1 MEFVFLGL
9 LVLAFPI
16 IALVALVKTVS
27 TNDRLRGL
35 DARLAALELR
45 GVEAPVAAPIPTAEP
60 PPPHAPP
67 EPTSVAPEPPPRSSL
82 RRHLRLRV
90 PPARP
95 PGTAVPEHVESFEE
109 KFGTRWTVWIG
120 GVALALGG
128 IFLVKYSIEAGLI
141 GPRLR
146 LFLGALLAA
155 ALVGGGEWT
164 RRQEKL
170 SGFVVPTAHI
180 PSILTAAGTTVAY
193 ATVYAAYALYGF
205 LDPAFAFVLLGVV
218 ALATLGAALLHGPA
232 LAALGLVGAYVT
244 PLLVASDTPNY
255 WALYI
260 YLAVVTGASFALAR
274 IRLWRW
280 LAVTAV
286 AFGLVWVLPGVLDN
300 RVDALAAHLFHV
312 IAGLAL
318 VAALIVSGLLYG
330 PEPAP
335 GEIDKM
341 SSGTLAAWLLG
352 ALLLTLASHHDP
364 AALTVFTLLT
374 AATLAIAW
382 RTEAA
387 AGAVAAAAAL
397 VAVVVLRWSLDP
409 DVALLI
415 LPAGPAGVASPQPLH
430 AGVETH
436 LALGAGYA
444 LAFGALGFLAQGRA
458 TCPVAA
464 IIWSASGIAVP
475 LLTLIALYYRV
486 AGFERSIPFAGL
498 ALLLAAL
505 FGWATELLGKRP
517 PRPGLAASGAL
528 YATGTVAALALALT
542 FALEKGWLTVALA
555 LMVPGIAWI
564 ANQRPW
570 PMLRALAA
578 AAAVLVVARVAWEP
592 RIMGADVGLNADLQL
607 DPLRLRRAG
616 ACVLARRASAAQA
629 RRRPAD
635 TDGRKRS
642 NPVHRAHRAPGNPP
656 HYERRRHLSGHQRSR
671 RAGPASL
678 PRACHDD
685 RARACP
691 PPHQQ
696 RRSQHRRARDCRAD
710 GVRHRASGF
719 GCSATRCSP
728 ASRSDRASS
737 T

>member
-27 TNDRLRGL
+27 TNDRLRLL

-45 GVEAPVAAPIPTAEP
+45 GFEAPVAAPNLRLAEP
-60 PPPHAPP
+60 PPPPSPP
-67 EPTSVAPEPPPRSSL
+67 EPTPFRRRRSRPPPPPPPPP
-82 RRHLRLRV
+82 RV
-90 PPARP
+90 PPAQP
-95 PGTAVPEHVESFEE
+95 AVTAVPEHVESFEE

-146 LFLGALLAA
+146 LFFGALLAA
-155 ALVGGGEWT
+155 ALVAGGEWT

-180 PSILTAAGTTVAY
+180 PSILTAAGTTIAY

-244 PLLVASDTPNY
+244 PLLVSSDAPNY

-260 YLAVVTGASFALAR
+260 YLAVVTGAAFALAR

-286 AFGLVWVLPGVLDN
+286 AFGLFWVFPGVLDN

-312 IAGLAL
+312 IAGFAL

-341 SSGTLAAWLLG
+341 SSGTLAAYLLG

-364 AALTVFTLLT
+364 AALTVFTALT

-387 AGAVAAAAAL
+387 SRRGRGGGSACGDRRPAL
-397 VAVVVLRWSLDP
+397 VA
-409 DVALLI
+409 
-415 LPAGPAGVASPQPLH
+415 
-430 AGVETH
+430 
-436 LALGAGYA
+436 
-444 LAFGALGFLAQGRA
+444 
-458 TCPVAA
+458 
-464 IIWSASGIAVP
+464 
-475 LLTLIALYYRV
+475 
-486 AGFERSIPFAGL
+486 
-498 ALLLAAL
+498 
-505 FGWATELLGKRP
+505 
-517 PRPGLAASGAL
+517 
-528 YATGTVAALALALT
+528 
-542 FALEKGWLTVALA
+542 
-555 LMVPGIAWI
+555 
-564 ANQRPW
+564 
-570 PMLRALAA
+570 
-578 AAAVLVVARVAWEP
+578 
-592 RIMGADVGLNADLQL
+592 
-607 DPLRLRRAG
+607 
-616 ACVLARRASAAQA
+616 
-629 RRRPAD
+629 
-635 TDGRKRS
+635 
-642 NPVHRAHRAPGNPP
+642 
-656 HYERRRHLSGHQRSR
+656 RSR
-671 RAGPASL
+671 
-678 PRACHDD
+678 H
-685 RARACP
+685 
-691 PPHQQ
+691 
-696 RRSQHRRARDCRAD
+696 
-710 GVRHRASGF
+710 
-719 GCSATRCSP
+719 
-728 ASRSDRASS
+728 
-737 T
+737 